1 MLDRLELPDR
11 PAELF
16 ADLGICRRGVGRPPR
31 DANGFS
37 GQQGGHQR
45 VSGRHREVAQQGVVA
60 DVDRVGPNMRDG
72 PQRIQALDRFDLEL
86 IVAQYNPLVTAFD
99 GHR

>member
-1 MLDRLELPDR
+1 M
-11 PAELF
+11 
-16 ADLGICRRGVGRPPR
+16 
-31 DANGFS
+31 
-37 GQQGGHQR
+37 
-45 VSGRHREVAQQGVVA
+45 SGRHREVAQQGVVA